1 MARIQTR
8 AYLTKSLSEQTKQG
22 NPQTGVL
29 QLKMRGRLRKHI
41 SSLWYGLI
49 DVPDVDLAPVPAM
62 CFQLL

>member
-29 QLKMRGRLRKHI
+29 QLKMRGRLRKHV
-41 SSLWYGLI
+41 SSLRYGLI

>member
-22 NPQTGVL
+22 NPQAGVL
-29 QLKMRGRLRKHI
+29 QLKMRGRLRNV

-49 DVPDVDLAPVPAM
+49 DVPDVDLAPVPTV

>member
-29 QLKMRGRLRKHI
+29 QLKMRGRLRNV

-49 DVPDVDLAPVPAM
+49 DVPDVDLAPVPTV

>member
-22 NPQTGVL
+22 NPQAGVL
-29 QLKMRGRLRKHI
+29 QLKMRGRLRNV
-41 SSLWYGLI
+41 SSLRYGLI
-49 DVPDVDLAPVPAM
+49 DVPDVDLAPVPTV

>member
-22 NPQTGVL
+22 NPQAGVL
-29 QLKMRGRLRKHI
+29 QLKMRGRLRNV